1 MQTLLKT
8 SCAYD
13 QLTLAQLSSNDL
25 LKKQTKNQQMGGF
38 LLVLMVFMLA
48 MAFVLQTYLIGVTTW
63 ALIPALAEYG
73 KKRKAINQEM
83 QKRNLI

>member
-13 QLTLAQLSSNDL
+13 QLTLAQLSSKDL
-25 LKKQTKNQQMGGF
+25 LTKQTRNQQLGGV
-38 LLVLMVFMLA
+38 LLLLMVLMLG

-73 KKRKAINQEM
+73 KKRKAINQEL
-83 QKRNLI
+83 QKRNLV